1 VVDDDH
7 GRWSLEPLWLV
18 SLVYHG
24 AHSMTPRRIR
34 TGRGLALLLA
44 AFLAVPAGTAQAYLI
59 DANDATV
66 LDTGRMALELQPI
79 GYWQTVVGEPE
90 HYLVAPS
97 LQAYWGFAEHW
108 DVLYLSRGWAVLDD
122 APDQD
127 PYVLQEQMLALRV
140 MLRDGSYS
148 SGGELEGP
156 SVTLQVGVL
165 LPDIVAEPRW
175 GSSVALLASQR
186 WDEGT
191 VHLNAW
197 LNLTQASTL
206 DFFGSVVYEGP
217 PSWPARPT
225 FELWIDVD
233 DGDPTVSGLLGVV
246 ADVTDDFL
254 LQGGVRMSGWE
265 GWADLEIRLS
275 SWIEWEVCPP
285 AADPDAD
292 EDDA

>member
-1 VVDDDH
+1 
-7 GRWSLEPLWLV
+7 
-18 SLVYHG
+18 
-24 AHSMTPRRIR
+24 MTPRRI
-34 TGRGLALLLA
+34 GRGPALFALALALTA
-44 AFLAVPAGTAQAYLI
+44 SVWWPAGSARAYLI

-66 LDTGRMALELQPI
+66 LDTGRMAIELQPV
-79 GYWQTVVGEPE
+79 GYWQTVLGDQE

-108 DVLYLSRGWAVLDD
+108 DLLFLSRGWALLDD
-122 APDQD
+122 VPDQE
-127 PYVLQEQMLALRV
+127 PYALQEQMLALRV

-148 SGGELEGP
+148 TDGEVEGP
-156 SVTLQVGVL
+156 SVTLQIGVL
-165 LPDIVAEPRW
+165 LPDIVGEPHV
-175 GSSVALLASQR
+175 GSSLALLASQR

-197 LNLTQASTL
+197 LNLTQQSTI

-233 DGDPTVSGLLGVV
+233 DGDPTVSGLAGVV
-246 ADVTDDFL
+246 VDVTDDFL

-285 AADPDAD
+285 AEDPEP
-292 EDDA
+292 EDDAETHRAPDQDA